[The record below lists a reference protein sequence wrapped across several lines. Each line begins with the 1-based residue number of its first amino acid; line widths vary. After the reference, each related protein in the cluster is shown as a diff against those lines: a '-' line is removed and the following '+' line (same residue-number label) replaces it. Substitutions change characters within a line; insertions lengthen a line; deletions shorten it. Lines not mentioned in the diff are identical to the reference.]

1 MNDGEYFTI
10 NNNVWLIFYLLVIE
24 QINTEN
30 LSSLTDNFQEYIV
43 VGKIN
48 SKNEHENEHVYSFD
62 KINSNGML
70 LSLFI

>member
-1 MNDGEYFTI
+1 M
-10 NNNVWLIFYLLVIE
+10 IE